1 MANEK
6 MRDQNLGTDPNQGKE
21 QNKDKGKAMGAGATG
36 TQGQQ
41 GQGQQ
46 GQGQQGG
53 SFGRQSESPGQGG
66 GVQGTG
72 QRNPNPT
79 QGQTG
84 QGAQRSGLRD
94 EEPTSKRKPDQE
106 EY

>member
-6 MRDQNLGTDPNQGKE
+6 MKDQNLGKDPNQRKE
-21 QNKDKGKAMGAGATG
+21 QDKGKAMGAGATSG
-36 TQGQQ
+36 TQGQ
-41 GQGQQ
+41 
-46 GQGQQGG
+46 QGQQGG
-53 SFGRQSESPGQGG
+53 SFGRQSESAGQGG

-84 QGAQRSGLRD
+84 KGPQDRNLRD
-94 EEPTSKRKPDQE
+94 EESRPKRKPDQE

>member
-6 MRDQNLGTDPNQGKE
+6 MRDQNPGRDPNQGKE
-21 QNKDKGKAMGAGATG
+21 QEKGRAVGAGATK
-36 TQGQQ
+36 TQGQENLGRNPQ
-41 GQGQQ
+41 GT
-46 GQGQQGG
+46 
-53 SFGRQSESPGQGG
+53 ESAGQGG

-79 QGQTG
+79 QGQRG
-84 QGAQRSGLRD
+84 QGTQGGAARRD
-94 EEPTSKRKPDQE
+94 ESTGKRNPDQD